1 MTSDKQ
7 HIDQLMLEKL
17 TGNISEED
25 DHALQQ
31 LMAADPA
38 LKDTFTRLQHQLND
52 PAARE
57 YLFQLDES
65 QLWEERKHLFKKSN
79 TGNMKVL
86 YRVAAGLLL
95 LLGSAAYLFFFFS
108 GEQPQSPVAGIKHP
122 AQDNSIILQMP
133 NGQTV
138 NLSDTTQ
145 SSLLSI
151 GSAQMR
157 VSPRSLQYEGA
168 NADAPTAMNLLQ
180 VPAGK
185 DYKLTLPDSTEIWL
199 NAMSEIRFPVSF
211 NGRTREV
218 FVNGEAYF
226 SVHKDINRPFIVHTG
241 QFSVNVLGTA
251 FNINTYSS
259 NSPRLSLS
267 SGKVSLKSKT
277 GNQSVQLSPGYEA
290 IYSSQQGNGF
300 RVDEFN
306 ARNTLAW
313 LEGKYYFRNTTL
325 KEIAIVIKRLFD
337 VTVQFNTPD
346 AEGITVSGVL
356 TKKDGLPEF
365 MDNLSKTA
373 EIKYQLTGSVLQI
386 L

>member
-7 HIDQLMLEKL
+7 YIDQLMLEKL
-17 TGNISEED
+17 TGNISGED
-25 DHALQQ
+25 DSALQE

-38 LKDTFTRLQHQLND
+38 LKDTFIRLQHQLSD
-52 PAARE
+52 PAARQ
-57 YLFQLDES
+57 YLHLLDES
-65 QLWEERKHLFKKSN
+65 QLWEERKHLFKKNN
-79 TGNMKVL
+79 TRVL

-108 GEQPQSPVAGIKHP
+108 REQPQHPVAAVKQAAPG
-122 AQDNSIILQMP
+122 NNIILQMA

-157 VSPRSLQYEGA
+157 VSPKSLQYEA
-168 NADAPTAMNLLQ
+168 VNADAPTAMNLLQ

-226 SVHKDINRPFIVHTG
+226 SVHKDMNHPFIVHTG

-251 FNINTYSS
+251 FNINTYNS
-259 NSPRLSLS
+259 NNPRLSLS

-290 IYSSQQGNGF
+290 TYSSQQGNGF

-325 KEIAIVIKRLFD
+325 KEIAIVIRRLFD
-337 VTVQFNTPD
+337 VTVQFNTPG

-365 MDNLSKTA
+365 MDNLSKTTD
-373 EIKYQLTGSVLQI
+373 IKYQLTGSVLQI

>member
-17 TGNISEED
+17 TGNISGED
-25 DHALQQ
+25 DQALRQ
-31 LMAADPA
+31 LMAADPV
-38 LKDTFTRLQHQLND
+38 LKDAFTRLQYQLND
-52 PAARE
+52 PAARQ
-57 YLFQLDES
+57 YLNQLDES

-79 TGNMKVL
+79 TGKMRVL

-95 LLGSAAYLFFFFS
+95 LVGSALYLFFLR
-108 GEQPQSPVAGIKHP
+108 EQPQHPVAAIKNTAP
-122 AQDNSIILQMP
+122 GNSIILQMA
-133 NGQTV
+133 NGQTI

-145 SSLLSI
+145 ASLLNI
-151 GSAQMR
+151 GAVQMR
-157 VSPRSLQYEGA
+157 VSSKSLQYETAGT
-168 NADAPTAMNLLQ
+168 DAPTAMNLLQ

-185 DYKLTLPDSTEIWL
+185 DYKLTLPDSTEIWI

-226 SVHKDINRPFIVHTG
+226 SVSKDINRPFIVHTG

-277 GNQSVQLSPGYEA
+277 DHQSVQLSPGYEA
-290 IYSSQQGNGF
+290 TYNPQQGNGF
-300 RVDEFN
+300 RVYEFN

-313 LEGKYYFRNTTL
+313 MEGKYYFRNITL
-325 KEIAIVIKRLFD
+325 KEIAVVIRRLFD
-337 VTVQFNTPD
+337 VNVQFNTPG
-346 AEGITVSGVL
+346 AESITVSGVL

-365 MDNLSKTA
+365 MDNLSKTTD
-373 EIKYQLTGSVLQI
+373 IKYQLTGAVLQI

>member
-17 TGNISEED
+17 TGSISGED

-38 LKDTFTRLQHQLND
+38 LKDAFSCLQQQLNE
-52 PAARE
+52 PAAKQ
-57 YLFQLDES
+57 YLDQLDES
-65 QLWEERKHLFKKSN
+65 QLWEERKHLFKKNN
-79 TGNMKVL
+79 TRNMQVL
-86 YRVAAGLLL
+86 YWAAAGILL
-95 LLGSAAYLFFFFS
+95 LLGSALYFLFPR
-108 GEQPQSPVAGIKHP
+108 EQPQQPVAAVKSAAP
-122 AQDNSIILQMP
+122 ANSVILQMA
-133 NGQTV
+133 NGQTIV
-138 NLSDTTQ
+138 LSDTTQ
-145 SSLLSI
+145 SSLLNI

-157 VSPRSLQYEGA
+157 VSSKSLQYEAAGT
-168 NADAPTAMNLLQ
+168 DAPTAMNLLQ

-218 FVNGEAYF
+218 FVSGEAYF
-226 SVHKDINRPFIVHTG
+226 SVRKDINRPFIVHTG

-290 IYSSQQGNGF
+290 IYNPQQGNGF

-313 LEGKYYFRNTTL
+313 MEGKYYFRNTSL
-325 KEIAIVIKRLFD
+325 KEIAVVIRRLFD
-337 VTVQFNTPD
+337 VKVQFTAPG
-346 AEGITVSGVL
+346 AENITVSGVL
-356 TKKDGLPEF
+356 TKKEGLPEF
-365 MDNLSKTA
+365 MDNLSKTTD
-373 EIKYQLTGSVLQI
+373 IKYQLTGSVLQI

>member
-17 TGNISEED
+17 TGNISGED
-25 DHALQQ
+25 DHALRQ

-38 LKDTFTRLQHQLND
+38 LKDAFTRMEQQLSV
-52 PAARE
+52 PAARQ
-57 YLFQLDES
+57 YLDQLDET
-65 QLWEERKHLFKKSN
+65 QMWEERKYLFKKNN
-79 TGNMKVL
+79 TRHMKVL

-95 LLGSAAYLFFFFS
+95 LTGSALYLFFFR
-108 GEQPQSPVAGIKHP
+108 EQPQHPVATNKSTVPG
-122 AQDNSIILQMP
+122 NSIILQMA
-133 NGQTV
+133 NGQTI
-138 NLSDTTQ
+138 NLSDTAQ
-145 SSLLSI
+145 ASLLNI
-151 GSAQMR
+151 GTVQMR
-157 VSPRSLQYEGA
+157 VSPKSLQYEAAGT
-168 NADAPTAMNLLQ
+168 DAPAAMNLLQ

-185 DYKLTLPDSTEIWL
+185 DYKLMLPDSTEIWL

-211 NGRTREV
+211 SGSTREV

-226 SVHKDINRPFIVHTG
+226 SVRKDINRPFIVHTG

-290 IYSSQQGNGF
+290 TYNSRQGNGF
-300 RVDEFN
+300 KVDEFN

-313 LEGKYYFRNTTL
+313 MEGKYYFKNTAL
-325 KEIAIVIKRLFD
+325 KEIAEVIRRLFD
-337 VTVQFNTPD
+337 VKVQFNTPG
-346 AEGITVSGVL
+346 AENITVSGVL

-365 MDNLSKTA
+365 MDNLSKTTD
-373 EIKYQLTGSVLQI
+373 IKYELRGSMLEI

>member
-7 HIDQLMLEKL
+7 YIDQLMLEKL
-17 TGNISEED
+17 TGNISGED
-25 DHALQQ
+25 DHALQE

-38 LKDTFTRLQHQLND
+38 LMDMFTRLQHQLND
-52 PAARE
+52 PAARQ
-57 YLFQLDES
+57 YLRQLDES

-79 TGNMKVL
+79 TRVL

-95 LLGSAAYLFFFFS
+95 LLGSAACLYFFFPR
-108 GEQPQSPVAGIKHP
+108 EAPQHPVAAVKQAAPG
-122 AQDNSIILQMP
+122 NSIILQMA

-145 SSLLSI
+145 SSLLNI
-151 GSAQMR
+151 GPAQMR
-157 VSPRSLQYEGA
+157 VSPKSLQYEA
-168 NADAPTAMNLLQ
+168 TNADAPTAMNLLQ

-226 SVHKDINRPFIVHTG
+226 SVHKDINHPFIVHTG

-251 FNINTYSS
+251 FNINTYNS
-259 NSPRLSLS
+259 NNTRLSLS

-290 IYSSQQGNGF
+290 TYNSQQGNGF

-337 VTVQFNTPD
+337 VTVQFNTPG

-373 EIKYQLTGSVLQI
+373 EIKYQLTGNVLQI

>member
-7 HIDQLMLEKL
+7 HTDQLMLEKL
-17 TGNISEED
+17 TGMISPED
-25 DHALQQ
+25 DHTLRR

-38 LKDTFTRLQHQLND
+38 LKDAFSRMQEQLHT
-52 PAARE
+52 PAAKQ
-57 YLFQLDES
+57 YLRQLDET
-65 QLWEERKHLFKKSN
+65 QLWEKRKHLFQK
-79 TGNMKVL
+79 GNIRHMRVL
-86 YRVAAGLLL
+86 YRGAAAGLLL
-95 LLGSAAYLFFFFS
+95 LLGSALYLFLS
-108 GEQPQSPVAGIKHP
+108 REQQPHPLAGVKP
-122 AQDNSIILQMP
+122 AATANNVILQMA
-133 NGQTV
+133 NGQTIV
-138 NLSDTTQ
+138 LSDTAQ
-145 SSLLSI
+145 SALLNI
-151 GSAQMR
+151 GAAQMR
-157 VSPRSLQYEGA
+157 VSPKSLQYESADA
-168 NADAPTAMNLLQ
+168 NAPMAMNLLQ

-211 NGRTREV
+211 NGPTREV

-226 SVHKDINRPFIVHTG
+226 SVSKDINRPFIVHTG

-267 SGKVSLKSKT
+267 SGKVALKSKT

-290 IYSSQQGNGF
+290 TYNSQQNNGF
-300 RVDEFN
+300 RVDAFN

-313 LEGKYYFRNTTL
+313 MEGKYYFRNTTL
-325 KEIAIVIKRLFD
+325 KEIAMVIRRLFD
-337 VTVQFNTPD
+337 VTVQFNT
-346 AEGITVSGVL
+346 AGVENMNVSGVL

-365 MDNLSKTA
+365 MDNLSKTTD
-373 EIKYQLTGSVLQI
+373 IKYQLNGSVLQI

>member
-7 HIDQLMLEKL
+7 YIDQLMLEKL
-17 TGNISEED
+17 SGSISGED
-25 DHALQQ
+25 DHALQE

-38 LKDTFTRLQHQLND
+38 LKDMFARLQHQLND
-52 PAARE
+52 PAARQ
-57 YLFQLDES
+57 YLQQLNES
-65 QLWEERKHLFKKSN
+65 QLWEERKHLFKKNN
-79 TGNMKVL
+79 TKVL

-108 GEQPQSPVAGIKHP
+108 REQAQHPVAAVKHTAP
-122 AQDNSIILQMP
+122 GNSIILQMA

-157 VSPRSLQYEGA
+157 VSPKSLQYESA
-168 NADAPTAMNLLQ
+168 SADAPTAMNLLQ

-218 FVNGEAYF
+218 FVSGEAYF
-226 SVHKDINRPFIVHTG
+226 SVHKDVNHPFIVHTG
-241 QFSVNVLGTA
+241 QFSVDVLGTA

-290 IYSSQQGNGF
+290 IYNPQQGNGF
-300 RVDEFN
+300 RIDGFN

-313 LEGKYYFRNTTL
+313 LEGKYYFRNTPL
-325 KEIAIVIKRLFD
+325 KEIAIVIRRLFD
-337 VTVQFNTPD
+337 VTVQFNTPE

-365 MDNLSKTA
+365 MDNLSKTTD
-373 EIKYQLTGSVLQI
+373 IKYQLTGSVLQI